1 MHNTKDDARFRTMSS
16 HDLSAGFP
24 GRWPSFPP
32 RSWLPYVNILS
43 LARSFCL
50 LHKTEALELPRP
62 LRLLHLKIIT
72 TFKALAL
79 VNVSSIDAVAVRP
92 GAQLSITRESCF
104 LLYNDLITFFVVGNC
119 SSFFLIPISTE
130 SLISLAIVN
139 LDPPI
144 QKHCL
149 WSHVKVATS
158 NRQTSN

>member
-1 MHNTKDDARFRTMSS
+1 MHNTRVDSHFRTMSS

-32 RSWLPYVNILS
+32 RSWLPYVNILF

-72 TFKALAL
+72 TFKAMAL

-92 GAQLSITRESCF
+92 GAQLPIGHESCF
-104 LLYNDLITFFVVGNC
+104 LLYNDLIT
-119 SSFFLIPISTE
+119 
-130 SLISLAIVN
+130 
-139 LDPPI
+139 
-144 QKHCL
+144 L
-149 WSHVKVATS
+149 WSSETAVVSSWFLSVLSRWFLWLLLIQIHLSQNAVCGFATDPMW
-158 NRQTSN
+158 RQLP